1 MELIEIIKQTV
12 FLIVLI
18 GFGVFSLSYSIYK
31 IRTRNKIE
39 PVILPH
45 QIEKRKPVNSI
56 ELQKHVESIYQ
67 NSMNRTTSERFIVL
81 NDVSSNKSVKEH
93 SLKKSTNNY
102 QLKSIRNT
110 GMYTLKFE

>member
-31 IRTRNKIE
+31 IRTRNKVDNIPQTSQVE
-39 PVILPH
+39 RIKPLNQVDLPK
-45 QIEKRKPVNSI
+45 Q
-56 ELQKHVESIYQ
+56 VESIYQ
-67 NSMNRTTSERFIVL
+67 SNVNKKTSERFIVL
-81 NDVSSNKSVKEH
+81 NDVSSNYEAKEPP
-93 SLKKSTNNY
+93 SKKSTNNY

-110 GMYTLKFE
+110 GMHTLKFE